1 MGGISGMEEMGE
13 TGKSTRLLTYGYDK
27 RGNLIQELEGD
38 TLLHG
43 YTYNAGNRLA
53 HAWNHK
59 GEEAFYTY
67 NGLGQRVGRRT
78 SIAGEEETE
87 TYLLDF
93 TRPYHNLL
101 GIEKGNSR
109 KTFYWDGN
117 VIAMEEENN
126 TPALPEESMQ
136 TNGNIP
142 TAGMHYYLLDEL
154 GSPLRVNGYAE
165 GDKSAYLTY
174 GYDEFGNDL
183 YEDLEEAGI
192 PNPYSRQGEEQPF
205 GYTGYRYDNISH
217 SYFAQAREYQPENG
231 RFNAEDVIKGNGAFP
246 ETLNHYG
253 YCLNNPVGYVD
264 LDGRKAISAA
274 KGVVGDSFNQ
284 INLEIAK
291 KIIKLI
297 EEINSIARKEE
308 CYKIM
313 DEYVNGNTSINIDEA
328 IEYIGQTESLMSY
341 SEEYDRF
348 DNEIVAWTSYWN
360 DRLELDMDANYIKAM
375 IMEESTMGTNP
386 NKNGTRDVMQT
397 LYEYDMGMWVL
408 IKRDPN
414 DYGYN
419 VGYDPYEGIA
429 CGIPKE
435 GYPFLQ
441 VLFEDGTYNKELVT
455 PRMSIAAGTR
465 YLAYRYMM
473 NPNFLLAIEGYNGG
487 GNPNYLEDVIAI
499 YNEYGGN
506 CDGLN

>member
-1 MGGISGMEEMGE
+1 MDEMGE

-27 RGNLIQELEGD
+27 RGNLIKELEGD

-117 VIAMEEENN
+117 VIGMEEDAR
-126 TPALPEESMQ
+126 T
-136 TNGNIP
+136 TK
-142 TAGMHYYLLDEL
+142 GMHYYLLDEL
-154 GSPLRVNGYAE
+154 GSPLRVSGYAE
-165 GDKSAYLTY
+165 GDKPAYLTY

-253 YCLNNPVGYVD
+253 YCLNNPMGYVD
-264 LDGRKAISAA
+264 ANGMEPELPVFEPLVPETEQEKP
-274 KGVVGDSFNQ
+274 VEFPVFSFNEETETDKKED
-284 INLEIAK
+284 IYYFLDPNNLPEGDPSRVQKTGEVEIICISWSSPG
-291 KIIKLI
+291 IIYVTFGGQVVFDEKGNWELQFNNGSGI
-297 EEINSIARKEE
+297 RMGSGGGFGISYGQLEVSNVDDVEGLGTEAGAAFGIGFSGITAWDKNGYAVGTGEMISIP
-308 CYKIM
+308 
-313 DEYVNGNTSINIDEA
+313 DSIDGSFEA
-328 IEYIGQTESLMSY
+328 HIGVS
-341 SEEYDRF
+341 
-348 DNEIVAWTSYWN
+348 WTSDWETVKKHIIDFFSN
-360 DRLELDMDANYIKAM
+360 FN
-375 IMEESTMGTNP
+375 STNTCI
-386 NKNGTRDVMQT
+386 D
-397 LYEYDMGMWVL
+397 
-408 IKRDPN
+408 
-414 DYGYN
+414 
-419 VGYDPYEGIA
+419 
-429 CGIPKE
+429 
-435 GYPFLQ
+435 
-441 VLFEDGTYNKELVT
+441 
-455 PRMSIAAGTR
+455 
-465 YLAYRYMM
+465 
-473 NPNFLLAIEGYNGG
+473 
-487 GNPNYLEDVIAI
+487 
-499 YNEYGGN
+499 
-506 CDGLN
+506 

>member
-1 MGGISGMEEMGE
+1 MF
-13 TGKSTRLLTYGYDK
+13 TYAYDK
-27 RGNLIQELEGD
+27 RGNLIKEMEGD
-38 TLLHG
+38 TLLHD
-43 YTYNAGNRLA
+43 YTCNAANRLA

-253 YCLNNPVGYVD
+253 YCLNNPMGYVD
-264 LDGRKAISAA
+264 LDGRKVISAISKDAFE
-274 KGVVGDSFNQ
+274 KIG
-284 INLEIAK
+284 K
-291 KIIKLI
+291 KIEALVR
-297 EEINSIARKEE
+297 EL
-308 CYKIM
+308 
-313 DEYVNGNTSINIDEA
+313 NIDTKTEKTFKDSRLQDYFVNA
-328 IEYIGQTESLMSY
+328 DGKIVQNYEDYNVEERTELIEYIKNIEDFSSVPYKATSSEIYYTIGYGHYCDDPTGSDAQYLTGEYVMTEAEAEELLVKDLQERIPEAELMAIYANGGKLYDYQIDVLVSMNY
-341 SEEYDRF
+341 NNGKINPSDSKEFTKYLVNQEYTEADTLHHLLTYVTCEG
-348 DNEIVAWTSYWN
+348 EILPGLVK
-360 DRLELDMDANYIKAM
+360 RRV
-375 IMEESTMGTNP
+375 MEAIIFSG
-386 NKNGTRDVMQT
+386 
-397 LYEYDMGMWVL
+397 
-408 IKRDPN
+408 
-414 DYGYN
+414 YGYPN
-419 VGYDPYEGIA
+419 IQAENAYSKG
-429 CGIPKE
+429 
-435 GYPFLQ
+435 
-441 VLFEDGTYNKELVT
+441 ELVK
-455 PRMSIAAGTR
+455 
-465 YLAYRYMM
+465 
-473 NPNFLLAIEGYNGG
+473 FLYDYANSFGEERAKYC
-487 GNPNYLEDVIAI
+487 LE
-499 YNEYGGN
+499 
-506 CDGLN
+506 